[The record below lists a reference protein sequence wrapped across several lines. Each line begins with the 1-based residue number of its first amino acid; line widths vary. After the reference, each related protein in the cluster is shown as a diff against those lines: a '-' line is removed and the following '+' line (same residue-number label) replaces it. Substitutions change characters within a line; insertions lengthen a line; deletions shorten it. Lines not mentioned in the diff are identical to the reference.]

1 MSSGCPAARHDDAGG
16 RSRGADRVRLL
27 ATGLTGLAGAAGL
40 ASVVARAL
48 LSPAV
53 LQPAD
58 GLSLAAPWIAAGI
71 AVTVGGLVLRAQQA
85 RTRRAALPGRP
96 EAFVGPDVAALA
108 LAPLVAGLG
117 TWFAVACGLP
127 LCAAT
132 WSDERR
138 VETLAVVARGEA
150 GSLPCR
156 YPLVLAGGPLAHP
169 VQGCVD
175 RDTWATSTPG
185 GVLTVEVL
193 RGPLALELRAPAATR

>member
-1 MSSGCPAARHDDAGG
+1 MTRRAVTRPGDTGGHDHGDDHAHLVASGVTA
-16 RSRGADRVRLL
+16 
-27 ATGLTGLAGAAGL
+27 LAGAAGL
-40 ASVVARAL
+40 ASILACGL
-48 LSPAV
+48 LAPAV
-53 LQPAD
+53 LQPAE
-58 GLSLAAPWIAAGI
+58 GLSLAAPWLAA
-71 AVTVGGLVLRAQQA
+71 AVAVSVGALVLRARQA
-85 RTRRAALPGRP
+85 RACRTASPRRK

-108 LAPLVAGLG
+108 LPPLVAGLG

-127 LCAAT
+127 LCATA

-150 GSLPCR
+150 GGLPCR

-185 GVLTVEVL
+185 GALTVEVL
-193 RGPLALELRAPAATR
+193 RGPLALELRAPAGAR